1 MAELGLPF
9 QGDVWYYV
17 ESSYGS
23 KPTDAETALPI
34 SCKVQDVRY
43 GIGDKHKEL
52 RGFNKPN
59 ACHLLE
65 QCSDLTL
72 HLEYIPQCDDT
83 LIEDVCNRT
92 AEYKLQSLAFVLET
106 NDEIINTAD
115 RSSFL
120 LYGCKPK
127 TVRISSSINNEYI
140 IAIDFS
146 VKEYESCASDS
157 GGLSDG
163 LTAPSALTGDY
174 LAFNVAGSITKDA
187 TAAAYITESID
198 ITIEHNITDKYD
210 HDSLVKQY
218 AIEGAYDVTG
228 TVDIS
233 LDEGGRDHVTEILN
247 QTEFELIVNLGGSGC
262 PRITIPNCK
271 WKSGEVDVNTSGD
284 ILADSAPFTGKPT
297 DGDIQAIVDSTPA
310 P

>member
-9 QGDVWYYV
+9 QGDAWYYV
-17 ESSYGS
+17 EDSYGS
-23 KPTDAETALPI
+23 TVTNDDTALPI
-34 SCKVQDVRY
+34 SCKIQDMRY

-52 RGFNKPN
+52 RGFDKPN

-106 NDEIINTAD
+106 NDEITTMDD

-120 LYGCKPK
+120 LKGCKPK

-140 IAIDFS
+140 ITIDFS
-146 VKEYESCASDS
+146 VKEVDSCASDS

-163 LTAPSALTGDY
+163 LTKPTALSGDY
-174 LAFNVAGSITKDA
+174 LAFNVAGSITKDG
-187 TAAAYITESID
+187 TDFAYITESVD

-218 AIEGAYDVTG
+218 AVEGAYDIG
-228 TVDIS
+228 GNIDIS
-233 LDEGGRDHVTEILN
+233 LDEGGRAHAQEILN
-247 QTEFELIVNLGGSGC
+247 QTEFDVVINLGGSGC

-271 WKSGEVDVNTSGD
+271 WKSGEIDANTSGD
-284 ILADSAPFTGKPT
+284 ILSDSAPFTGKPT
-297 DGDIQAIVDSTPA
+297 DGDIQAIVDSIP
-310 P
+310 